1 MLPLFAG
8 TTDFKPGYWV
18 GLKYDEPLGKND
30 GRSVHAQVIYRDGTI
45 SKSHDTIF
53 ITIFKK
59 NWRIGEKKELSNE
72 LKIKSSNPC
81 FLTKKTQVSELTYL
95 NFILIF

>member
-45 SKSHDTIF
+45 SKSHDA
-53 ITIFKK
+53 IFKK
-59 NWRIGEKKELSNE
+59 RK
-72 LKIKSSNPC
+72 
-81 FLTKKTQVSELTYL
+81 KKTTEALGK
-95 NFILIF
+95 I

>member
-1 MLPLFAG
+1 LFAG

-53 ITIFKK
+53 IAIFKK
-59 NWRIGEKKELSNE
+59 RKKRQLKHWEKFNSQRSKLRA
-72 LKIKSSNPC
+72 P
-81 FLTKKTQVSELTYL
+81 THVS
-95 NFILIF
+95 